1 VSLMS
6 TIELIKT
13 VGSIAS
19 AFLGVVAVLG
29 MLLKPVRQSFVNF
42 IAKAAKTNETDSE
55 VSQLRELIESQNAE
69 LKASIEQIKLND
81 GHQAKK
87 LDDLTEAVALS
98 NRASRAALGNTIK
111 HIYYKYLPSK
121 RLPIHEIESLHMIHR
136 TYKEE
141 GGNSFVDAI
150 FDEMMNEWEHT
161 T

>member
-1 VSLMS
+1 MQTV
-6 TIELIKT
+6 ELIT
-13 VGSIAS
+13 TLGSIAS

-29 MLLKPVRQSFVNF
+29 MLLKPVRKRFVEF
-42 IAKAAKTNETDSE
+42 VTKAAKTDETDSE
-55 VSQLRELIESQNAE
+55 VAQLRSLIEKQNEE
-69 LKASIEQIKLND
+69 LKTSIEQIKTDNQN
-81 GHQAKK
+81 QAQK